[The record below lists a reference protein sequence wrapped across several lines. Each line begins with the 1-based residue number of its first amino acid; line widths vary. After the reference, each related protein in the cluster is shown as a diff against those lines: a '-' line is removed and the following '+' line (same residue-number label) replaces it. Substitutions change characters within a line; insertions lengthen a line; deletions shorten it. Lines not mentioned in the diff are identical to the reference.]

1 MAFSMDARLIILL
14 SLDKA
19 RSSVL
24 AMKKLGFSYSTII
37 SRSIAL
43 LKIR

>member
-24 AMKKLGFSYSTII
+24 AIKNLVLVIVQLSAVAS
-37 SRSIAL
+37 L
-43 LKIR
+43 C